1 MPELNPEYKLRIEEL
16 TTEGW
21 TLIDNNAVNLTKE
34 QCDAMLNEFVEN
46 GQSPNA
52 IKAVLVDDPRY
63 TEEIPT
69 ETGYIPID

>member
-1 MPELNPEYKLRIEEL
+1 MSDEKRYKILELV
-16 TTEGW
+16 TTGYH
-21 TLIDNNAVNLTKE
+21 LIDNRAYNLTKE
-34 QCDAMLNEFVEN
+34 DCNVMINRYIEN

-63 TEEIPT
+63 KNEIPT

>member
-1 MPELNPEYKLRIEEL
+1 MSEEKRYKILELV
-16 TTEGW
+16 TTGYH
-21 TLIDNNAVNLTKE
+21 LIDNRAYNLTKE

-63 TEEIPT
+63 KEEIPT

>member
-1 MPELNPEYKLRIEEL
+1 MTEEKRYKILELV
-16 TTEGW
+16 TTGYH
-21 TLIDNNAVNLTKE
+21 LIDNRAYNLTKE

-46 GQSPNA
+46 VQSPNA

-63 TEEIPT
+63 KDEIPT

>member
-1 MPELNPEYKLRIEEL
+1 MSEEKRYKILELV
-16 TTEGW
+16 TTGYH
-21 TLIDNNAVNLTKE
+21 LIDNHAYNLTKE
-34 QCDAMLNEFVEN
+34 DCNVMINRYIEN

-63 TEEIPT
+63 KNEIPT

>member
-1 MPELNPEYKLRIEEL
+1 MTEEKRYKILELV
-16 TTEGW
+16 TTGYH
-21 TLIDNNAVNLTKE
+21 LIDNRAYNLTKE

>member
-1 MPELNPEYKLRIEEL
+1 MSEEKRNKILELV
-16 TTEGW
+16 TTGYH
-21 TLIDNNAVNLTKE
+21 LIDNRAYNLTKE
-34 QCDAMLNEFVEN
+34 DCNVMINRYIEN

-63 TEEIPT
+63 KNEIPT

>member
-1 MPELNPEYKLRIEEL
+1 MSEEKRYKILELV
-16 TTEGW
+16 TTGYH
-21 TLIDNNAVNLTKE
+21 LIDNRAYNLTKE

>member
-1 MPELNPEYKLRIEEL
+1 MSEEKRYKILELV
-16 TTEGW
+16 TTGYH
-21 TLIDNNAVNLTKE
+21 LIDNRAYNLTKE
-34 QCDAMLNEFVEN
+34 ECDIMLNRYVEN

-63 TEEIPT
+63 KNEIPT